1 MYPTAQLEKQMK
13 RTMLWHLQK
22 NWFLA
27 KCQSGDVTVLPV
39 EEHLEKLSLED
50 SSLRTDLGLCFCF
63 GLGVLGFTRPCSSN
77 ISCCFLRRYS
87 CFISSRRVFSSSLRK
102 RSSSAFRL
110 VLAPNT
116 GILVIFLTNKLE
128 IDVSVKIMYLASSR
142 LSSDSASSCCLRSR
156 ASSAF
161 FCCFSKNAALFLA
174 SSSSAFC
181 SS

>member
-1 MYPTAQLEKQMK
+1 M
-13 RTMLWHLQK
+13 
-22 NWFLA
+22 
-27 KCQSGDVTVLPV
+27 
-39 EEHLEKLSLED
+39 EKLSLDD
-50 SSLRTDLGLCFCF
+50 SSLKTDLGLCFCF
-63 GLGVLGFTRPCSSN
+63 GFGVLGLTRPCSSN

-87 CFISSRRVFSSSLRK
+87 CFISSRRVFSSSLRR

-110 VLAPNT
+110 KEIKCVNLSSLFSGKINVSST
-116 GILVIFLTNKLE
+116 G
-128 IDVSVKIMYLASSR
+128 SGKISYLASSR
-142 LSSDSASSCCLRSR
+142 LSSDSASSCCLRRR

>member
-1 MYPTAQLEKQMK
+1 MK
-13 RTMLWHLQK
+13 CTKLRQK
-22 NWFLA
+22 NTEIQKDTW
-27 KCQSGDVTVLPV
+27 QSCDVVLRV
-39 EEHLEKLSLED
+39 EEPLEKLSLED
-50 SSLRTDLGLCFCF
+50 SSLKTDLGLCFCF

-77 ISCCFLRRYS
+77 ISCCFLRKYS

-110 VLAPNT
+110 KETKHLNFR
-116 GILVIFLTNKLE
+116 IYWKNNISK
-128 IDVSVKIMYLASSR
+128 KKRQKRYLASSR

-161 FCCFSKNAALFLA
+161 FCCFNKNAALFLA